1 MLSFQIVKLNITWQ
15 GVSMNQTSQAI
26 VKIRLLPAWII
37 VVSMN
42 EVQADMK
49 SIWKTVYVA
58 TASLMSVNQFM
69 PMFMNSPMSHV

>member
-1 MLSFQIVKLNITWQ
+1 
-15 GVSMNQTSQAI
+15 MNQTSQAI
-26 VKIRLLPAWII
+26 VKILLLPAWII